1 LPINLPTE
9 CVHLSCFDLMAF
21 QECAEALERKSIGD
35 SRRSGIHPLYH
46 DCHKKAGIKVVVK
59 EPFRK
64 EKGEASVRERR
75 VA

>member
-1 LPINLPTE
+1 
-9 CVHLSCFDLMAF
+9 M
-21 QECAEALERKSIGD
+21 
-35 SRRSGIHPLYH
+35 HPLYH

-59 EPFRK
+59 EPFRR